1 MLEGAVAAVL
11 QKALGA
17 YLEGIDSTSLRA
29 SVWDGDIV
37 LRNLSL
43 KTSALEALQLPVRVL
58 GGSVGVVRV
67 QVPWRKLRT
76 EPIVINIEGL
86 WLLLAP
92 QDSTEQWDEEG
103 ERTRALAAM
112 KQRLEV
118 WEEVEAKKGADA
130 LGAGMLE
137 QLTTA
142 LLRRLRIQVLGAR
155 VGLGLGYTALLSC
168 FAHSH
173 RPSRPHS
180 CSKRAEEALV
190 PSTKWPSNPNQ
201 VTNVHVRLESSQGDI
216 AAGVVVRS
224 LTLNDLAAA
233 DSPAAAPG
241 VTLPTSMVHKA
252 IELTGAAVYLS
263 SAAFPETRGGAR
275 AAAAPPLAA
284 TVDGEPGAAWAARML
299 PMLRDG
305 PSSCHVLRPLS
316 AVLLASYD
324 AGGKPSDLWPQA
336 AVNLRMLAPLQ
347 LALHREQ
354 MVVLLGLAEVTAR
367 SERRHRLRSCR
378 RPQPPAAQ
386 SPAEWWAY
394 ARRCVSHQRRTGSV
408 RLNWAE
414 LKGRCAHN
422 PCPSS
427 SHRDRDRKP
436 NTRTHAHAHCHARS
450 ILLAQ

>member
-1 MLEGAVAAVL
+1 M
-11 QKALGA
+11 
-17 YLEGIDSTSLRA
+17 
-29 SVWDGDIV
+29 
-37 LRNLSL
+37 
-43 KTSALEALQLPVRVL
+43 
-58 GGSVGVVRV
+58 
-67 QVPWRKLRT
+67 RT
-76 EPIVINIEGL
+76 
-86 WLLLAP
+86 
-92 QDSTEQWDEEG
+92 
-103 ERTRALAAM
+103 LAAM

-118 WEEVEAKKGADA
+118 WEEGEAKKGANA

-142 LLRRLRIQVLGAR
+142 LLRRLRIQVRCSGRFGAG
-155 VGLGLGYTALLSC
+155 VGRAHSSPALLCPLS
-168 FAHSH
+168 
-173 RPSRPHS
+173 SRPHS

-190 PSTKWPSNPNQ
+190 PSTKWLSNPNQ
-201 VTNVHVRLESSQGDI
+201 VINVHVRLESSQGDI

-241 VTLPTSMVHKA
+241 VTLPASMVHKA

-263 SAAFPETRGGAR
+263 SAAFPETRGGGGGGGGAQ

-324 AGGKPSDLWPQA
+324 PGGKPSELWPQA

-386 SPAEWWAY
+386 APAEWWAY

-414 LKGRCAHN
+414 LKERCAQ
-422 PCPSS
+422 PP
-427 SHRDRDRKP
+427 
-436 NTRTHAHAHCHARS
+436 
-450 ILLAQ
+450 LLVLSP